1 MKGFARRLTVVPTL
15 FLAFSLALSACQ
27 RPQDL
32 LGQIKS
38 KGVVRVSTD
47 PNYAPQSFVNAGGE
61 FDGFDVDTAKE
72 IARRLGVKLRLVTPE
87 WDAIVAGNWR
97 GQWDLSV
104 GSMTI
109 TPERQQFLLFSP
121 PYYYTPAQFAARADL
136 ANAIPTAD
144 DFSGRLV
151 CTGVE
156 TTYEKYLKGSLT
168 LVGESIQKQVSGA
181 KIITLSTESEC
192 IQAMQAGNTDI
203 EGVLSAVTVI
213 DDGIKSGAPIVKVSR
228 PVFYEALAVAVDK
241 SAPNSEGLVAAVSK
255 IIEDMHKDGTLTKLS
270 IKWYGVDLTIK
281 Q

>member
-15 FLAFSLALSACQ
+15 FLAFSLALNACQ

-87 WDAIVAGNWR
+87 WDVIVAGNWR

-121 PYYYTPAQFAARADL
+121 PYYSTALGTDLGISFMHDLLDTRRCVSILLAQL
-136 ANAIPTAD
+136 WQ
-144 DFSGRLV
+144 
-151 CTGVE
+151 
-156 TTYEKYLKGSLT
+156 
-168 LVGESIQKQVSGA
+168 SI
-181 KIITLSTESEC
+181 
-192 IQAMQAGNTDI
+192 
-203 EGVLSAVTVI
+203 
-213 DDGIKSGAPIVKVSR
+213 
-228 PVFYEALAVAVDK
+228 
-241 SAPNSEGLVAAVSK
+241 
-255 IIEDMHKDGTLTKLS
+255 
-270 IKWYGVDLTIK
+270 
-281 Q
+281 

>member
-47 PNYAPQSFVNAGGE
+47 PNYAPQSFVNAVGE

-87 WDAIVAGNWR
+87 WDVIVAGNWR

-121 PYYYTPAQFAARADL
+121 PYYYTPAQFAVRADL
-136 ANAIPTAD
+136 ANAIPTVD

-168 LVGESIQKQVSGA
+168 LVGESIQKQISGA
-181 KIITLSTESEC
+181 KIITLSTEAEC
-192 IQAMQAGNTDI
+192 VQAMQAGNKDI

-213 DDGIKSGAPIVKVSR
+213 DDGIKSGAPIVKVST